1 MIFLPGL
8 LFINLWYRL
17 ESPASARL
25 SADADNI
32 TCYTPAGL
40 HALRMPA
47 AEAQLHFSCLTQL
60 YKQDYVFLCLVGFC
74 IFLAGT
80 MAAWLAGVCAVIYEA
95 HASKGEEEE
104 EEEEEDT
111 AP

>member
-1 MIFLPGL
+1 
-8 LFINLWYRL
+8 
-17 ESPASARL
+17 
-25 SADADNI
+25 
-32 TCYTPAGL
+32 
-40 HALRMPA
+40 MPA

-95 HASKGEEEE
+95 YASKGEEEE
-104 EEEEEDT
+104 EEEEDT
-111 AP
+111 AT